1 MVNVE
6 AAVVETSLFLPDF
19 TDNLF
24 FHSITCKLGD
34 DGLGLSL
41 QGHLGFDTVALY
53 ALLILGSESS
63 GKSRDFFSRF
73 SRKVEMLPP
82 SVSSGIPS
90 IRILST
96 HARPPGSVSLAYML
110 TKH

>member
-1 MVNVE
+1 MVYVE

-24 FHSITCKLGD
+24 FHFITCELGD
-34 DGLGLSL
+34 DGPGLSL
-41 QGHLGFDTVALY
+41 RGHIGFDTLC
-53 ALLILGSESS
+53 ALLILGSESG
-63 GKSRDFFSRF
+63 GKSREFFSRF

-96 HARPPGSVSLAYML
+96 HACPPGSVSLAYML